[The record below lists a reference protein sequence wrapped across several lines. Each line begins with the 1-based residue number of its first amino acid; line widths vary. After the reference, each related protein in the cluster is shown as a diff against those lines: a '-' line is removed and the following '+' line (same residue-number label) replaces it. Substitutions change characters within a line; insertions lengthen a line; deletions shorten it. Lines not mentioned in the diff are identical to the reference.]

1 MKHFFQKIIRII
13 GKLCIQNKVNTIS
26 IDQLSPP
33 KYAQQ
38 PVKDKTNKAR
48 EKENQMFFFKFC
60 LFNQTAIFPAIT
72 KFNFL
77 TTNHWSMFLSF
88 LSNQRYSSHY
98 GYRVHL
104 G

>member
-48 EKENQMFFFKFC
+48 EKENHMFFFKV
-60 LFNQTAIFPAIT
+60 LFIQ
-72 KFNFL
+72 
-77 TTNHWSMFLSF
+77 
-88 LSNQRYSSHY
+88 SNGHFSSNNKI
-98 GYRVHL
+98 
-104 G
+104 